1 MTVIMACACAGLI
14 LMSLQTSGL
23 ILKLSNILIAMADG
37 RLWLLMILVMI
48 GSLIM
53 GMGLP
58 ASACY
63 IILAILAAPSLVA
76 LGVPTIGAHLF
87 VLYFGAM
94 SAITPPVAMAAF
106 AAAPIAEEGAG
117 KIGMTAFKMALPA
130 FLIAFC
136 FGFQP
141 ELLMIGSWYSIV
153 FVFVNC
159 VLGVAGMSIGI
170 QGYIN
175 HKVNIPERILW
186 VVGGI
191 LLILPQIALT
201 IAGYVLVVI
210 LYIRARKRVATI

>member
-1 MTVIMACACAGLI
+1 M
-14 LMSLQTSGL
+14 
-23 ILKLSNILIAMADG
+23 KLSNILIAMADG

-106 AAAPIAEEGAG
+106 AAAPIAGESAV
-117 KIGMTAFKMALPA
+117 K
-130 FLIAFC
+130 
-136 FGFQP
+136 
-141 ELLMIGSWYSIV
+141 IGSWYSIV

-210 LYIRARKRVATI
+210 LYISARKRVVTI

>member
-94 SAITPPVAMAAF
+94 SAITRQLQWLRLQRLRLQRRR
-106 AAAPIAEEGAG
+106 GR
-117 KIGMTAFKMALPA
+117 
-130 FLIAFC
+130 
-136 FGFQP
+136 QN
-141 ELLMIGSWYSIV
+141 WHDSI
-153 FVFVNC
+153 
-159 VLGVAGMSIGI
+159 
-170 QGYIN
+170 
-175 HKVNIPERILW
+175 
-186 VVGGI
+186 
-191 LLILPQIALT
+191 
-201 IAGYVLVVI
+201 
-210 LYIRARKRVATI
+210 